1 MSSFQQASPDR
12 GVMRGKPHLR
22 SRLKT
27 LPIFEELTNKRT
39 ILGVE
44 DSDPVFHRPE
54 LKGSIKD
61 RALTIGSRV

>member
-1 MSSFQQASPDR
+1 
-12 GVMRGKPHLR
+12 MRGKPHLR

-27 LPIFEELTNKRT
+27 LPIFEELTNKRM

-44 DSDPVFHRPE
+44 DSDPVFRRPE